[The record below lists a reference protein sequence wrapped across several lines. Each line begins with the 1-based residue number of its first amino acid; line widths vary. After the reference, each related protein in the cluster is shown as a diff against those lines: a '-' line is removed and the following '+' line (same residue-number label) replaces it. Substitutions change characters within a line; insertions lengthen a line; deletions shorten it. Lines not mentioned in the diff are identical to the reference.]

1 MWNVQ
6 VVLTDYDVSTWNFPT
21 VSEILNDAI
30 SGCPGGTAAAVPPP
44 FRPSDPALCG
54 SCPLVTPY
62 YCRLGDLL
70 C

>member
-30 SGCPGGTAAAVPPP
+30 SETGFPIDFVFDSMIRFSRMA
-44 FRPSDPALCG
+44 DQM
-54 SCPLVTPY
+54 
-62 YCRLGDLL
+62 DLFPIF
-70 C
+70 